1 MWSRDGM
8 ELVWR
13 CFRDGI
19 LMAQRWPGH
28 GLEVLRVL
36 RVLSVLR
43 VLRVLRVLKVLRVLR
58 PRIEQIPNEI
68 MYW

>member
-19 LMAQRWPGH
+19 HMAQRWPGH

-36 RVLSVLR
+36 RVLMVEMFLSELPER
-43 VLRVLRVLKVLRVLR
+43 R
-58 PRIEQIPNEI
+58 
-68 MYW
+68 